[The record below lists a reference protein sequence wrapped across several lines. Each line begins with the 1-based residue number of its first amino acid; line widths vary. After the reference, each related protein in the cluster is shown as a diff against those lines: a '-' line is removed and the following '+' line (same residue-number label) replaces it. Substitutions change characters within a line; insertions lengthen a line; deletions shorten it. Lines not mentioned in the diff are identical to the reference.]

1 MHKKKFFVIPKM
13 REPYMGGT
21 IRVRVELKVFESDEV
36 EVWLVNPEGI
46 RYLAVEIDEKLFNE

>member
-1 MHKKKFFVIPKM
+1 MYKKKYFESKM

-21 IRVRVELKVFESDEV
+21 IRVRVELKIFESGEV

-46 RYLAVEIDEKLFNE
+46 RYLTRETTEQVFNE

>member
-1 MHKKKFFVIPKM
+1 MHEEKYFESKM

-21 IRVRVELKVFESDEV
+21 IRVRVELKTFENGEV

-46 RYLAVEIDEKLFNE
+46 RYLTLEITKQAFNE